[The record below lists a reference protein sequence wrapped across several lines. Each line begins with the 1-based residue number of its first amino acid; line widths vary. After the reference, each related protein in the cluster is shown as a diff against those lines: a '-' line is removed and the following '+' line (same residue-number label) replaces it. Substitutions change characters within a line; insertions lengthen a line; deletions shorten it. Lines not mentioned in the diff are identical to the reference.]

1 MFYYSLLIGL
11 KKKLVFF
18 CVCRFQKHI
27 DILIFIKIPIAKAFR
42 KFINEA
48 VYVFYPLIWIS
59 FPSGGCS
66 YVRPGQKKKWDKK

>member
-1 MFYYSLLIGL
+1 MFYYGLLIGL
-11 KKKLVFF
+11 KKKFDFF

-27 DILIFIKIPIAKAFR
+27 DRLIFIKTAIAKAFR

-48 VYVFYPLIWIS
+48 VSVFYPFIWIS

-66 YVRPGQKKKWDKK
+66 YVRM